1 MKKKR
6 IKLGDIYSIPLPN
19 GKFAFA
25 RLYKE
30 YTLAIYKNI
39 YNDISELPSNEEY
52 MFFAGVYKDL
62 LQDGEW
68 ENVANRPFKSDEDA
82 WPPPQCIKDKI
93 SGKYSLYYKGN
104 IMPSTEDEC
113 KELEH
118 VAAWDRNHI
127 VDRIMGET
135 KWNIFQ
141 LYNNLFTKNQMT

>member
-1 MKKKR
+1 MKRNKMR
-6 IKLGDIYSIPLPN
+6 LGDVYEIPLPN
-19 GKFAFA
+19 GRVAFA

-30 YTLAIYKNI
+30 YTLAVYKNF
-39 YNDISELPSNEEY
+39 YTDISELPLSEEY
-52 MFFAGVYKDL
+52 SFFVGAYKDL

-68 ENVANRPFKSDEDA
+68 KIVSNRPFAADEEA

-104 IMPSTEDEC
+104 ILPSSEEEC

-127 VDRIMGET
+127 IDRIMGNT
-135 KWNIFQ
+135 KWNII
-141 LYNNLFTKNQMT
+141 